1 MIVATRRRTD
11 GLSAVKR
18 DKDIR
23 QAEILF
29 EALHETRRASDFAIA
44 FEEAWQRGPAWQ
56 EALQKAANSMLSEE
70 GQRAFN
76 RIRRKGNI
84 EIGLDPPEDIPL
96 ST

>member
-29 EALHETRRASDFAIA
+29 EALYETRRASDFAIA

-56 EALQKAANSMLSEE
+56 EALKKAANSMLSVE
-70 GQRAFN
+70 GQGALN
-76 RIRRKGNI
+76 RIRKQGNI
-84 EIGLDPPEDIPL
+84 EIGLDPPEEIPW